1 MFVASSVA
9 EVHLNIMVVRESG
22 VPEQALSRLALDVPV
37 TITQAPESFAERMVP
52 EAVSC
57 LVVGADWQPVA
68 QHLQQSVEAISG
80 PFVALVPEGDV
91 ALGHFLGRM
100 GTPAVQTYT
109 SATGEDWCI
118 AFAAAID
125 AWHSIAA
132 MNTPANESS
141 KGRSAKRKPARRTV
155 VFADPA
161 SKAMLSLVERV
172 AQVDVT
178 ALLSGP
184 SGVGKEVVAQI
195 LHNASPRSS
204 GPFIAL
210 NCSAMPEHLVE
221 SILFGH
227 VKGSFTGAIK
237 DQPGIFEDAN
247 QGTLFLDE
255 VGELP
260 LHVQPKLLRVIQERK
275 AARIGS
281 TREVSFDV
289 RLVAATK
296 RDLVDMVARGQFR
309 EDLLYRLNAFHIGIP
324 RLCDRPGDIEQL
336 AIAFAESDQ
345 VAGVAMKIR
354 EDAIQQLRLHNWP
367 GNVRELDNVICRAK
381 VLAADGVIG
390 AEHIFLD
397 ALQIETRPGSA
408 ADQAPAPSP
417 FAQAVPAKGGAVEQD
432 LMSVKEQAEWQLIRA
447 ALEESTS
454 KKEAAERLGIS
465 PRTLRHKLQKWKA
478 SEEEA
483 YQSVGNS

>member
-1 MFVASSVA
+1 VASS
-9 EVHLNIMVVRESG
+9 EVGTDLNIMVLRGS
-22 VPEQALSRLALDVPV
+22 DVPDS
-37 TITQAPESFAERMVP
+37 TLLQIEQGNRASITQAADSFAERMSPDV
-52 EAVSC
+52 VSC
-57 LVVGADWQPVA
+57 LIVGSGWRDVA
-68 QHLQQSVEAISG
+68 QHLRQSVESTAG
-80 PFVALVPEGDV
+80 PFLALIPEGDV
-91 ALGHFLGRM
+91 TLGHFLGRL
-100 GTPAVQTYT
+100 GVPAVQPYPLAPNHDWPSVFEAVVGQWAELVATTT
-109 SATGEDWCI
+109 SKAEPYS
-118 AFAAAID
+118 ARSNKKRA
-125 AWHSIAA
+125 
-132 MNTPANESS
+132 
-141 KGRSAKRKPARRTV
+141 GRKTV
-155 VFADPA
+155 VFGDPA

-195 LHNASPRSS
+195 LHNASPRST

-289 RLVAATK
+289 RLVAATN
-296 RDLVDMVARGQFR
+296 RDLVDLVARGQFR

-324 RLCDRPGDIEQL
+324 RLRDRPGDIEQL

-354 EDAIQQLRLHNWP
+354 EDAIQQLRLHDWP

-381 VLAADGVIG
+381 VLATEGVIG

-397 ALQIETRPGSA
+397 ALQIESRPQIKSELLSESSSTG
-408 ADQAPAPSP
+408 QALSP
-417 FAQAVPAKGGAVEQD
+417 DGVGAEQD
-432 LMSVKEQAEWQLIRA
+432 LMSVKERAEWQLIRA
-447 ALEESTS
+447 ALEDTSS

-465 PRTLRHKLQKWKA
+465 PRTLRHKLQKWK
-478 SEEEA
+478 SSEEA
-483 YQSVGNS
+483 YQTAGKP

>member
-1 MFVASSVA
+1 MASSVA
-9 EVHLNIMVVRESG
+9 ETQLNIMVLRDSG
-22 VPEQALSRLALDVPV
+22 VPEQTLPQTERGIRISV
-37 TITQAPESFAERMVP
+37 TQAVDAFAERMAPHV
-52 EAVSC
+52 VSC
-57 LVVGADWQPVA
+57 LIVGNGWSDVS
-68 QHLQQSVEAISG
+68 QHLQQSVEATPG
-80 PFVALVPEGDV
+80 PFFALIPEGEV
-91 ALGHFLGRM
+91 TLGHLLGRL
-100 GTPAVQTYT
+100 GVPAVQTYPLEP
-109 SATGEDWCI
+109 SHD
-118 AFAAAID
+118 
-125 AWHSIAA
+125 WHSVFERVFDTWAA
-132 MNTPANESS
+132 LVAATKHEEEPHS
-141 KGRSAKRKPARRTV
+141 GRSNKKRSGRKTV

-178 ALLSGP
+178 ALLSGA

-195 LHNASPRSS
+195 LHNASPRAA

-289 RLVAATK
+289 RLVAATN
-296 RDLVDMVARGQFR
+296 RDLVDLVARGQFR

-324 RLCDRPGDIEQL
+324 RLRDRPGDIEQL

-345 VAGVAMKIR
+345 VAGVRMKIR
-354 EDAIQQLRLHNWP
+354 EDAIQQLRCHDWP

-381 VLAADGVIG
+381 VLATEGVIG

-397 ALQIETRPGSA
+397 ALQIKTRPETKSESLPESPSVG
-408 ADQAPAPSP
+408 QALSP
-417 FAQAVPAKGGAVEQD
+417 DISETDQD
-432 LMSVKEQAEWQLIRA
+432 LMSVKERAEWQLIRA
-447 ALEESTS
+447 ALEDTSS

-465 PRTLRHKLQKWKA
+465 PRTLRHKLQKWK
-478 SEEEA
+478 SSEEA
-483 YQSVGNS
+483 YQTAGNS

>member
-1 MFVASSVA
+1 VASSEA
-9 EVHLNIMVVRESG
+9 ATDLNIMVLRGS
-22 VPEQALSRLALDVPV
+22 DVPDNTLLQMEQGNRV
-37 TITQAPESFAERMVP
+37 SITQAADSFAERMSPDV
-52 EAVSC
+52 VSC
-57 LVVGADWQPVA
+57 LVVGSGWREVS
-68 QHLQQSVEAISG
+68 QHLQQSVESTAG
-80 PFVALVPEGDV
+80 PFFALIPEGDV
-91 ALGHFLGRM
+91 TLGHFLGRL
-100 GTPAVQTYT
+100 GVPAVQPYPP
-109 SATGEDWCI
+109 AANHDWPSV
-118 AFAAAID
+118 FAAVVSQWAELV
-125 AWHSIAA
+125 ATTTSKEEPY
-132 MNTPANESS
+132 PARSS
-141 KGRSAKRKPARRTV
+141 KKRAGRKTV
-155 VFADPA
+155 VFGDPA

-195 LHNASPRSS
+195 LHNASPRSA

-289 RLVAATK
+289 RLVAATN
-296 RDLVDMVARGQFR
+296 RDLVDLVARGQFR

-324 RLCDRPGDIEQL
+324 RLRDRPGDIEQL

-354 EDAIQQLRLHNWP
+354 EDAIQQLRLHDWP

-381 VLAADGVIG
+381 VLATEGVIG

-397 ALQIETRPGSA
+397 ALQIESRPQIKSELLSESSSA
-408 ADQAPAPSP
+408 GHALSP
-417 FAQAVPAKGGAVEQD
+417 DGVGAEQD
-432 LMSVKEQAEWQLIRA
+432 LMSVKERAEWQLIRA
-447 ALEESTS
+447 ALEDTSS

-465 PRTLRHKLQKWKA
+465 PRTLRHKLQKWK
-478 SEEEA
+478 SSEEA
-483 YQSVGNS
+483 YQTAGKP